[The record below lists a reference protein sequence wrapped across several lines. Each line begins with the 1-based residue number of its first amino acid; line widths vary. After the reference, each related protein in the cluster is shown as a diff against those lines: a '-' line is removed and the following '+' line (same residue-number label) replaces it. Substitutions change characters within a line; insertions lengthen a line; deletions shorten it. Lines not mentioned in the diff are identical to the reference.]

1 MKHLLRTDIHKYYP
15 SIPHQTILKK
25 LILLKI
31 EPKIVQLIKK
41 ALTVPFRDTRLGK
54 SADRPNKIGTATGTS
69 LSTVLGEFYLMEL
82 GKSLNPEKA
91 IMIRYMDDILILTK
105 EEEELSIT
113 QQKLLKE
120 LDELGL
126 QLSKHKTSI
135 KSFEQGFEFLGFSF
149 HHNQVEITE
158 NKSVKWI
165 RSYQV

>member
-15 SIPHQTILKK
+15 TIPHQTILKK
-25 LILLKI
+25 LILLQI
-31 EPKIVQLIKK
+31 EPRIVQLVRK

-54 SADRPNKIGTATGTS
+54 SADRPNKIGTATGTIA
-69 LSTVLGEFYLMEL
+69 TVLGEFYLMEL

-105 EEEELSIT
+105 QEEELSVAH
-113 QQKLLKE
+113 QKLLKE

-135 KSFEQGFEFLGFSF
+135 KKVMNRDLNF
-149 HHNQVEITE
+149 
-158 NKSVKWI
+158 
-165 RSYQV
+165 